1 MQLRVLQQN
10 ANRCPGTG
18 HAEKGPSPPQ
28 PASQDAHVLVP
39 RLSRPTSPRKRAAST
54 RFVKLLVITRLLSFV
69 GSSSVIAFTLGS
81 SWKVVARFPGRLRLS
96 TRSRASDTINP
107 GLPTARAALPRVR
120 S

>member
-81 SWKVVARFPGRLRLS
+81 SWKVVASFPGGYVSAPDHAPATPSIRVCR
-96 TRSRASDTINP
+96 RREQRCRA
-107 GLPTARAALPRVR
+107 
-120 S
+120 